1 MRSNPTR
8 LARRSDHQSRH
19 SGACC
24 ASDRRAHRIVPL
36 PATRY
41 PLPATRYPLP
51 ATRYPLAM
59 SLLTKKSVA
68 ELLMEAEKGTLRRSL
83 GRLNLTAL
91 GIGSIIGTGIFVLT
105 GTAASQNAGPALV
118 ISMVI
123 AALACA
129 FAGLCYAELAA
140 MIPVA
145 GSAYTYAYATVGE
158 IFAWIVGWDLI
169 LEYALSMSTIA
180 VGWSGY
186 FVSLMRDLGWV
197 VPAAF
202 TASPGVQVAVAGGG
216 VIAGVFNLPAAV
228 IVLFVTALLVIG
240 IRESANTNTVLVV
253 IKSVVLV
260 IFVVAGVAYIQRDN
274 LVPFIPPNTGEFG
287 HFGWS
292 GILRGSAVMFF
303 AYIGFDAVST
313 AAQEAKN
320 PQKDLPFGILVSLAL
335 CTVLYIAVA
344 IVLIGIVPYTRLN
357 VADPIAVGIEATG
370 LTWFS
375 PVVKVSAL
383 FGLFS
388 TMLVQLLGQTRIF
401 YSMSR
406 DGLLPP
412 LFGRVHPR
420 FRTPHLSTLLTGA
433 VVAVAAG
440 LLPLTTLSHLVS
452 MGTLLAFTLVCVGIV
467 ILRRTAPNLERPF
480 RTPWMPWVPI
490 LGAVVCVAQMVGL
503 PVETWVRL
511 VVWLALGIAIYLLYG
526 RRRAIAVRDA
536 RGLTPASAD

>member
-1 MRSNPTR
+1 
-8 LARRSDHQSRH
+8 
-19 SGACC
+19 
-24 ASDRRAHRIVPL
+24 
-36 PATRY
+36 
-41 PLPATRYPLP
+41 
-51 ATRYPLAM
+51 M
-59 SLLTKKSVA
+59 SIFTTKSVA
-68 ELLMEAEKGTLRRSL
+68 ELRLEADKGTLRRSL
-83 GRLNLTAL
+83 GKLNLTAL
-91 GIGSIIGTGIFVLT
+91 GVGSIIGTGIFVLT
-105 GTAASQNAGPALV
+105 GTAASQNAGPALI

-123 AALACA
+123 AGIACA
-129 FAGLCYAELAA
+129 FAGLCYAELAS

-158 IFAWIVGWDLI
+158 VFAWIIGWDLI

-186 FVSLMRDLGWV
+186 FVSLMRDLGWT

-202 TASPGVQVAVAGGG
+202 TASPGVPVALAEGG
-216 VIAGVFNLPAAV
+216 VVAGVFNVPAAV
-228 IVLFVTALLVIG
+228 IVLLVTALLVVG
-240 IRESANTNTVLVV
+240 IRESANTNTLLVV

-260 IFVVAGVAYIQRDN
+260 IFVAAGIAYVRREN
-274 LVPFIPPNTGEFG
+274 LTPFVPPNTGEFG

-292 GILRGSAVMFF
+292 GVLRGSAVMFF

-320 PQKDLPFGILVSLAL
+320 PQRDLPFAILVSLAL

-344 IVLIGIVPYTRLN
+344 IVLIGIVPYTKLN

-401 YSMSR
+401 FSMSR

-420 FRTPHLSTLLTGA
+420 FRTPHLSTILTGSI
-433 VVAVAAG
+433 VAVAAG
-440 LLPLTTLSHLVS
+440 LLPLTTLSQLVS
-452 MGTLLAFTLVCVGIV
+452 MGTLLAFTLACIGIV
-467 ILRRTAPNLERPF
+467 ILRRTSPSLERPF
-480 RTPWMPWVPI
+480 RTPGMPWVPA
-490 LGAVVCVAQMVGL
+490 LGALACVVQMVGL
-503 PVETWVRL
+503 PWETWARLIIWL
-511 VVWLALGIAIYLLYG
+511 VVGMLVYVAYG
-526 RRRAIAVRDA
+526 RHHAVAA
-536 RGLTPASAD
+536 RERHIPHPAAAD